1 VNAWWLYQESLL
13 NAVQETQNALDNERA
28 LTDRKIY
35 TSMAIDNAERSVKT
49 IEGQYRQGLTNIL
62 DLVSVYN
69 SRFDLQSQLI
79 QLQASQLQNR
89 INLGLALG
97 LGVPYEK

>member
-1 VNAWWLYQESLL
+1 
-13 NAVQETQNALDNERA
+13 
-28 LTDRKIY
+28 
-35 TSMAIDNAERSVKT
+35 MAIDNAERSVKT
-49 IEGQYRQGLTNIL
+49 IEGQYRQGLANIL

>member
-28 LTDRKIY
+28 LTERKKY

-49 IEGQYRQGLTNIL
+49 IEGQYRQGLANIL